1 MTLLEK
7 AAKLWN
13 TFTVPPSTRR
23 RERRQR
29 TLDEQYQM
37 LIRSL
42 DFAPNEAAKK
52 AIKKRIID
60 LSEREP
66 FLKRRRGDRRHA

>member
-1 MTLLEK
+1 LTLLEK
-7 AAKLWN
+7 AAELWN
-13 TFTVPPSTRR
+13 TLTDRTSTRR

-29 TLDEQYQM
+29 TLHEQYQM

-42 DFAPNEAAKK
+42 DFAPNEAARK
-52 AIKKRIID
+52 AIKKRIFD

-66 FLKRRRGDRRHA
+66 FLKRRRGDRRHT